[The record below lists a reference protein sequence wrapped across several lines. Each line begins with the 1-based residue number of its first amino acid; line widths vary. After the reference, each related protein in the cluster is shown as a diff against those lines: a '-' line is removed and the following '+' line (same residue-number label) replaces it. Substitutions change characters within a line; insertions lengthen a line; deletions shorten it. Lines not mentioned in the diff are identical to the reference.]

1 MLEAAERLLTENGIA
16 AITVRAVADHAATT
30 TRAVYALF
38 GSKEGLVQALAGRGF
53 DLVSERLDSLPLTN
67 DPVEDFLTAAISG
80 FRGFAIDHPDL
91 FRLVFIGGLGMP
103 YGAETVTAQS
113 TSLRHLVERVERLH
127 AAGLLG
133 GHRVDDVVLMC
144 DALCTGLANREV
156 CGQADPTQAE
166 RVWRDAL
173 TALVA
178 GLGRVPSGSAR
189 GGLRADILEAG
200 TIALGDTIHLDSP

>member
-1 MLEAAERLLTENGIA
+1 MGRPREHGEGTRKTLLEAAERLLTESGIA
-16 AITVRAVADHAATT
+16 AVTVRSVADQAGTT

-38 GSKEGLVQALAGRGF
+38 GSKEGLIQALAARGF
-53 DLVSERLDSLPLTN
+53 DLVLERLDSLPLTG

-103 YGAETVTAQS
+103 YGAETATAQS
-113 TSLRHLVERVERLH
+113 TSLGRLVERVERLR

-156 CGQADPTQAE
+156 CGQSDPSQAE
-166 RVWRDAL
+166 RVWREAL

-178 GLGRVPSGSAR
+178 GLGRAPGSV
-189 GGLRADILEAG
+189 L
-200 TIALGDTIHLDSP
+200 